1 MIKLETIYKEYD
13 KLKDKYQ
20 IDKSLNTKEDLRNK
34 LMELDYAINANYE
47 TELENNFPMTTTLEK
62 EEERLEKL
70 VSFVEDKSQEQKN
83 LITEYKKLTGET
95 VELSYLKYT
104 DNLKPFKERLTN
116 VRKIVSVIND
126 IKTLTKDPNNKN
138 ELRVKV
144 VKSKLNKKELLN
156 LLYEFCLIDSLDTK
170 DIEVDRLVQ
179 DVEVEEEYIEEEIKP
194 TELPKK
200 EKTKK
205 KEKKEEKEEIIEEI
219 IEEPKEVKKEIFID
233 KKEEIVVGEPTQYQQ
248 EEKILTVMPRVD
260 KIGSVVPV
268 NVFESL
274 QKTGQK
280 LPDVVL
286 PSNGLK
292 DDQNDIFVDTKDLF
306 EEK

>member
-1 MIKLETIYKEYD
+1 MIKIETIYKEYD

-20 IDKSLNTKEDLRNK
+20 KDKSLNTKEDLRNK
-34 LMELDYAINANYE
+34 LIELDYAITKEYE
-47 TELENNFPMTTTLEK
+47 EKLEYDFPMTTTLEK

-70 VSFVEDKSQEQKN
+70 ISFVEDKSQEQKN
-83 LITEYKKLTGET
+83 LITEYKKLTGDT

-116 VRKIVSVIND
+116 VRKIVTIIND
-126 IKTLTKDPNNKN
+126 IKTLTKDKDNKN
-138 ELRVKV
+138 ELRLKV
-144 VKSKLNKKELLN
+144 VKNRLNKKELMN
-156 LLYEFCLIDSLDTK
+156 LLYEFCLIDNLDTK
-170 DIEVDRLVQ
+170 DIEIDRLVQ
-179 DVEVEEEYIEEEIKP
+179 DADVKEEYIEEEIKP

-205 KEKKEEKEEIIEEI
+205 KDKKEEIIEEK
-219 IEEPKEVKKEIFID
+219 EEVKDEIFID
-233 KKEEIVVGEPTQYQQ
+233 NKEEIILGEPTQQD
-248 EEKILTVMPRVD
+248 ENILTTMPMVD

-274 QKTGQK
+274 QKTGEK

>member
-34 LMELDYAINANYE
+34 LMELDYAITKDYE
-47 TELENNFPMTTTLEK
+47 EKLEYDFPMTTTLEK

-205 KEKKEEKEEIIEEI
+205 KEKKEEIIEEI